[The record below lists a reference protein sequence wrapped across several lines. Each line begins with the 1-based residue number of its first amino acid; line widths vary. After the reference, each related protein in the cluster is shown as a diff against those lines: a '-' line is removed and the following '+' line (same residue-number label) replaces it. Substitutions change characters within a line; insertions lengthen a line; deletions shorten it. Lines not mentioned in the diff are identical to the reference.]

1 MIRQRA
7 MKQSNKRLGLSATEV
22 IVAATLLLSMLGLV
36 VPTTMRAARISR
48 DARHYQ
54 IAMNELSNQF
64 EYLSCMS
71 EPELTSA
78 LPTLE
83 ISDQARQSL
92 ENARLEASLSTQED
106 GVRITLSLNWDR
118 GVDAK
123 PLQLTGWLSSKVT
136 EAAAVQ
142 EDAVPAQENS
152 NAST

>member
-1 MIRQRA
+1 